1 MRGRESDQSGLFS
14 YVSLEERVPKS
25 HPLRRIRRYV
35 DEALASLHE
44 DFEGLYSDRG
54 RPSIPPERLLK
65 ALLLQ
70 VLYSIRSERQLVEQ
84 LEYNLLFRW
93 FVGLELDE
101 RVWDATTF
109 SKNRNRLLEGEVSF
123 RLFDAVLGQARKKGL
138 LSKEHFT
145 VDGTLIDA
153 WASHRSFQPKD
164 SDDDGDGSQFHGQ
177 RRSNQTHESK
187 TDPDS
192 RLARKGL
199 GKEAK
204 LSYQGNILIENR
216 NGLIVET
223 ELRICGGR
231 SETEAGLAMLER
243 VTGAGRVTVGA
254 DKAYDTAAFVDGCR
268 TLEVTPHVL
277 QNTRGRRSRID
288 HRTTRHVGYQKSVN
302 ARPRVEGPI
311 GWLKEYGLLRRP
323 KFRGHEKVSWLFA
336 FSAMVFNLV
345 RLNTLEAA

>member
-1 MRGRESDQSGLFS
+1 MRGREADQSGLFS

-35 DEALASLHE
+35 EEALSSMHE
-44 DFEGLYSDRG
+44 EFDILYSNRG

-65 ALLLQ
+65 ALFLQ

-84 LEYNLLFRW
+84 LDYNLLFRW
-93 FVGLELDE
+93 FVGLELDDP
-101 RVWDATTF
+101 VWNASTF
-109 SKNRNRLLEGEVSF
+109 TKNRERLLEGEVSF
-123 RLFDAVLGQARKKGL
+123 RLFDAVLSQARKKGL

-145 VDGTLIDA
+145 VDGTLIEA
-153 WASHRSFQPKD
+153 WASHQSFQPKD
-164 SDDDGDGSQFHGQ
+164 PDDHDGSQFHGQ
-177 RRSNQTHESK
+177 RRSNQTHESR

-192 RLARKGL
+192 RLAKKGP

-223 ELRICGGR
+223 ELVTCSGR
-231 SETEAGLAMLER
+231 AETEAGLEMLER
-243 VTGAGRVTVGA
+243 LPGSHRVSVGA
-254 DKAYDTAAFVDGCR
+254 DKGYDNATFVDGCR
-268 TLEVTPHVL
+268 AIEVTPHVL
-277 QNTRGRRSRID
+277 QSTKGRRSRID
-288 HRTTRHVGYQKSVN
+288 ERTTRHVGYQQSVN

-323 KFRGHEKVSWLFA
+323 KFRGKDKVSWIFT

-345 RLNTLEAA
+345 RMNNLEAA